1 MQVLKKLYMIDSRIK
16 QKNLLLLIG
25 VFLWLII
32 LVSLIFIFSEYKA
45 LISYDII
52 EIFPSIVSLSAIVG
66 LISLLY
72 LNKNDRTRSS
82 KVDNLFIY
90 SELLKEKGENDKKK
104 EQQEN
109 AEKQQENKEECQFTT
124 PVDKNVDD
132 ENTANEIK
140 HTFLASEERIKEEI
154 HNLKNRATLNLVLGV
169 TISCAAFLVFF
180 FLVYNEKP
188 EYDYRKVFMHFIPRV
203 GLVVFI
209 ELLAYFFLRLYKTSL
224 SSIQY
229 YHNELTNIETR
240 KIAAIVAIKHCGED
254 KIWEAVEQLLR
265 VERNVLI
272 KDKETTIQ
280 MEMLKLQSEK
290 DNSDLLSMQGLL
302 NKVIDKLG
310 NN

>member
-1 MQVLKKLYMIDSRIK
+1 MQVHKKLYMIGSKIK
-16 QKNLLLLIG
+16 YKTTWLLIG

-32 LVSLIFIFSEYKA
+32 LVSFIFIFSEYKA
-45 LISYDII
+45 QISYDII

-72 LNKNDRTRSS
+72 LNKNDKPRNS

-90 SELLKEKGENDKKK
+90 SELLKEKGEYDKKK
-104 EQQEN
+104 EQKEN
-109 AEKQQENKEECQFTT
+109 TEKQNGKKEECQFSTS
-124 PVDKNVDD
+124 VDKNVDD

-254 KIWEAVEQLLR
+254 KIWQAVEQLLR

-290 DNSDLLSMQGLL
+290 DSSDLLSMQGLL

>member
-1 MQVLKKLYMIDSRIK
+1 MIDSRIK
-16 QKNLLLLIG
+16 QKTLLLLIG

-32 LVSLIFIFSEYKA
+32 LVSFIFIFSEYKA

-72 LNKNDRTRSS
+72 LNKNDSTRSS

-169 TISCAAFLVFF
+169 LFLVQL
-180 FLVYNEKP
+180 FLSFSFWYITKNLSMITEK
-188 EYDYRKVFMHFIPRV
+188 
-203 GLVVFI
+203 
-209 ELLAYFFLRLYKTSL
+209 FLCILY
-224 SSIQY
+224 Q
-229 YHNELTNIETR
+229 E
-240 KIAAIVAIKHCGED
+240 
-254 KIWEAVEQLLR
+254 
-265 VERNVLI
+265 
-272 KDKETTIQ
+272 
-280 MEMLKLQSEK
+280 
-290 DNSDLLSMQGLL
+290 SDLLCLL
-302 NKVIDKLG
+302 NC
-310 NN
+310 